1 MTTYGRYLSSIALA
15 FLCGVAVAQDP
26 VSRTIPFNI
35 QAQPVDHAL
44 KAFAGQSGLQ
54 VLFHVEGVQIPAGL
68 NSPALNGSYTAEVA
82 LEQLLSNTGLRYEF
96 INARTVTIRAPLASG
111 VRPTLEHAGGGSGEY
126 IRLAALDQGM
136 QGAHTAYGAGGAQ
149 EEPSGEQA
157 GKADD
162 VDEVIVRGQYTTRKL
177 DTATGLGLSLQDTP
191 QSVSIITAQRLEDQ
205 NLRSLTDVVQNVV
218 GISAKEIDSSRYRFA
233 ARGFDIQQY
242 QVDGVP
248 VEWQSGW
255 EAGESLL
262 DTVIYERIEVVRG
275 ATGLLT
281 GTGEPSASINLVRKR
296 ADSREFTGSLGVI
309 AGDWNTYGGT
319 ADLGGPLGRDG
330 GIRGRVVAAYQDGDS
345 FTDWMSNEKTVLY
358 GVLDADLGETAV
370 LSIGASYQ
378 DSAPLG
384 TTWGALPSWF
394 SDGTRTDW
402 EREKTTAAPWT
413 TWSATNESY
422 FASLTKS
429 FGSDWQARLHYTHTN
444 NSGDLKLLYLYG
456 LPSRTDGTGMGAF
469 PQIYSTTRE
478 QDDVGI
484 KLSGTFG
491 WLGRRHE
498 VAFGANYSDQNHLAT
513 SRDAQVFDDVGNYLE
528 WDGSFAEPP
537 WGGAYDYDWSDT
549 RQTGVFASTRLAL
562 TEEFKVILGGRY
574 GDWQRDGDSFY
585 SDAYDFGES
594 AFIPYA
600 GALYTFND
608 QHTVYASFTEIFQ
621 PQNSRDI
628 DNDFLEPLTGK
639 GYEAGYKSSFFD
651 DRLYTTV
658 ALFKI
663 DQENLAQR
671 SGELIPGTNPP
682 QEAFY
687 AAQGTQSE
695 GYELEVVGT
704 LARGWDVSFSFTDF
718 DAKEGRRDTA
728 GNEEPSGGINT
739 HQPRQLLRLFNTYR
753 FAGALQGLTIGGG
766 INWETDTYTAV
777 TNPVTGDEERL
788 TQDAFTLVNLMA
800 RYDFRR
806 MSVQLNLENVTD
818 ETYYSQVGFY
828 TGYAYGRPRN
838 ATLNVRYHF

>member
-1 MTTYGRYLSSIALA
+1 MRTCGRRLASFGWA
-15 FLCGVAVAQDP
+15 FLCSAALAQEP
-26 VSRTIPFNI
+26 EARALAFNI

-44 KAFAGQSGLQ
+44 KVFAGQSGLQ

-68 NSPALNGSYTAEVA
+68 NSAALNGTYTPEVA

-96 INARTVTIRAPLASG
+96 INPRTVTIRAALTGGNRMPVSG
-111 VRPTLEHAGGGSGEY
+111 SRGDSRGFL
-126 IRLAALDQGM
+126 RLVALDQAPPTAGATTTTPESDEGEKAAS
-136 QGAHTAYGAGGAQ
+136 QGDKV
-149 EEPSGEQA
+149 E
-157 GKADD
+157 
-162 VDEVIVRGQYTTRKL
+162 EVIVRGEYTTRKL
-177 DTATGLGLSLQDTP
+177 DTATGLGLSLHETP
-191 QSVSIITAQRLEDQ
+191 QSVSIVTAQRLEDQ
-205 NLRSLTDVVQNVV
+205 NLRSLTDVVQNIV
-218 GISAKEIDSSRYRFA
+218 GISAKEIDSSRFRFA

-242 QVDGVP
+242 QIDGVP

-262 DTVIYERIEVVRG
+262 DTLIYERVEVVRG

-296 ADSREFTGSLGVI
+296 ADSREFTGSIGVL
-309 AGDWNTYGGT
+309 AGEWNTFGGT
-319 ADLGGPLGRDG
+319 ADLSAPLGRDG

-370 LSIGASYQ
+370 LSVGASYQ

-429 FGSDWQARLHYTHTN
+429 FGSDWQARLNYTHTN

-456 LPSRTDGTGMGAF
+456 QPDRTDGTGMGAF

-478 QDDVGI
+478 QDDFGV

-498 VAFGANYSDQNHLAT
+498 VAFGATYSVQDHLAT
-513 SRDAQVFDDVGNYLE
+513 SRDAQEFLEVGNFLE
-528 WDGSFAEPP
+528 WDGSYPEPP
-537 WGGAYDYDWSDT
+537 WGDAYDYDWQDT
-549 RQTGVFASTRLAL
+549 KQTGVFASTRMAL
-562 TEEFKVILGGRY
+562 TEDFKVILGGRY
-574 GDWQRDGDSFY
+574 GDWKRDGDSFY
-585 SDAYDFGES
+585 SDAYDFGDS
-594 AFIPYA
+594 DFIPYA
-600 GALYTFND
+600 GALYTFNN
-608 QHTVYASFTEIFQ
+608 QHTVYGSFTEIFQ
-621 PQNSRDI
+621 PQSSRDI
-628 DNDFLEPLTGK
+628 NNSFLPPLTGK
-639 GYEAGYKSSFFD
+639 GYEAGLKSSFFD
-651 DRLYTTV
+651 EKLYTTV

-671 SGELIPGTNPP
+671 SGVLIPGTTPP

-695 GYELEVVGT
+695 GYELEMVGT
-704 LARGWDVSFSFTDF
+704 LARGWEVSFSYTDF
-718 DAKEGRRDTA
+718 DAVEGRRDTA
-728 GNEEPSGGINT
+728 GSEEPSGGINT
-739 HQPRQLLRLFNTYR
+739 HQPRKLLRLFNTYK

-766 INWETDTYTAV
+766 VNWETDTYTAV
-777 TNPVTGDEERL
+777 TNPITDAPERL

-806 MSVQLNLENVTD
+806 TSVQLNLENVTD